1 MDSERE
7 FLRHT
12 LATLAYRAARAVE
25 GAPEEFA
32 GYTGAGRTPGEILA
46 HMGDLFDW
54 ARSIAEG
61 EERWHNSEPLPWA
74 EEKRRFFGALKAFDA
89 LLARHEPIHG
99 DLERLFQ
106 GPIADAISHTGQLAM
121 LRRLA
126 GCRIAG
132 ENYYKANIAAGQ
144 VEMEQPPAL
153 KPF

>member
-74 EEKRRFFGALKAFDA
+74 
-89 LLARHEPIHG
+89 
-99 DLERLFQ
+99 
-106 GPIADAISHTGQLAM
+106 
-121 LRRLA
+121 
-126 GCRIAG
+126 
-132 ENYYKANIAAGQ
+132 
-144 VEMEQPPAL
+144 
-153 KPF
+153 